1 MCNRKLISYL
11 VPLLVCTGLAGC
23 TMVGPD
29 YAIPENAAINQPE
42 AGKPF
47 AAAEKNVYRQESL
60 PEHWWKL
67 YDDPVLTSLIEK
79 ALVANTDLRVAA
91 ANLAR
96 ARAVVEEVEMGTVP
110 TVDVSVQPK
119 FGRNSAGTNGS
130 RNDRYADRWIND
142 SGITISYQAD
152 LFGKIAR
159 GIEAA
164 SANAEAAL
172 AAYDLA
178 RITIAADTAKAY
190 ADACSSAYRKNIA
203 EHSAELQKQ
212 FLDTTT
218 QLTRAG
224 RGTAMDV
231 ARANAQH
238 ESLRAA
244 IPPLQAQQK
253 LALYRLAVLTGELP
267 NTLVATIGQCQKP
280 PQLSQ
285 PIPVGDG
292 AALLRRRPDIRQA
305 ERTLASSSA
314 RIGVATADLYPNI
327 VLGLSGGMTSWFSQF
342 GDTNTFRWGVGPLI
356 TWTLPN
362 TSTARSRI
370 KQAEAEYQAAFARF
384 DATVLNAL
392 RETESALTTYARELD
407 RNAALKA
414 ARDQSALA
422 NDQAHRLY
430 RHGRIDFL
438 STLDSERTLA
448 VDESVYAA
456 STAKLVQDQI
466 SVFLALG
473 GGWEQNNPPEPFPKP

>member
-1 MCNRKLISYL
+1 MRNRKLISYL
-11 VPLLVCTGLAGC
+11 APILVCTGLTGC
-23 TMVGPD
+23 MTVGPD
-29 YAIPENAAINQPE
+29 YAIPENATINNPGASE
-42 AGKPF
+42 PF
-47 AAAEKNVYRQESL
+47 AAAEKNVYEQEPL

-67 YDDPVLTSLIEK
+67 YDDPVLTLLIEK

-96 ARAVVEEVEMGTVP
+96 ARAVLEEAEMGTVP
-110 TVDVSVQPK
+110 TVSIDSQPK
-119 FGRNSAGTNGS
+119 FGRNSAAADGLP
-130 RNDRYADRWIND
+130 DRYPDRWSHD
-142 SGITISYQAD
+142 SGINISYQLD

-164 SANAEAAL
+164 SADTEAAQ

-178 RITIAADTAKAY
+178 RVTIAADTAKAY
-190 ADACSSAYRKNIA
+190 ADACSSAYRIGIA

-218 QLTRAG
+218 QLTVAG
-224 RGTAMDV
+224 RGTAMDIS
-231 ARANAQH
+231 RASAQH
-238 ESLRAA
+238 EALRAA
-244 IPPLQAQQK
+244 IPPLQARQK
-253 LALYRLAVLTGELP
+253 LALYQLSVLTGELP
-267 NTLVATIGQCQKP
+267 NTLVNTVGQCKTP
-280 PQLSQ
+280 PQLSR

-292 AALLRRRPDIRQA
+292 AALLRRRPDIREA
-305 ERTLASSSA
+305 ERRLAAASA
-314 RIGVATADLYPNI
+314 QIGVATADLYPSI
-327 VLGLSGGMTSWFSQF
+327 SLGLSGGMTSRFSSF
-342 GDTNTFRWGVGPLI
+342 GDTNTFRWGIGPLI
-356 TWTLPN
+356 SWTLPN
-362 TSTARSRI
+362 TGTARSRI
-370 KQAEAEYQAAFARF
+370 KQAKAEHQAAFARF

-448 VDESVYAA
+448 ADESAYAA
-456 STAKLVQDQI
+456 STAQLVEDQI

-473 GGWEQNNPPEPFPKP
+473 GGWEQNGEQEQMENQ

>member
-1 MCNRKLISYL
+1 MCNKKLLSCL
-11 VPLLVCTGLAGC
+11 VPLLACSVLTGC
-23 TMVGPD
+23 MTVGPD
-29 YAIPENAAINQPE
+29 YKIPENATVNQPD
-42 AGKPF
+42 AAKPF
-47 AAAEKNVYRQESL
+47 AAAEAGTYVQEPL

-79 ALVANTDLRVAA
+79 ALVANTDLRVAV

-96 ARAVVEEVEMGTVP
+96 ARAVLEEVEMGTIP
-110 TVDVSVQPK
+110 TVDIEAAPK
-119 FGRNSAGTNGS
+119 FGRNSAAADGLPE
-130 RNDRYADRWIND
+130 RYPDRWSHD
-142 SGITISYQAD
+142 SGINISYQLD

-164 SANAEAAL
+164 SADTEAAQ

-178 RITIAADTAKAY
+178 RITVAADTAKAY
-190 ADACSSAYRKNIA
+190 ADACASAYRVTIA
-203 EHSAELQKQ
+203 ERSADLQKQ
-212 FLDTTT
+212 FLDITT
-218 QLTRAG
+218 QLTVAG
-224 RGTAMDV
+224 RGTAMDIS
-231 ARANAQH
+231 RASAQH
-238 ESLRAA
+238 EALRAA
-244 IPPLQAQQK
+244 IPPLVAQQK

-267 NTLVATIGQCQKP
+267 NTLVDTVGQCSKP
-280 PQLSQ
+280 PQLTQ

-305 ERTLASSSA
+305 ERQMAAASA
-314 RIGVATADLYPNI
+314 QIGVATADLYPSIN
-327 VLGLSGGMTSWFSQF
+327 LGLSGGMTSRFSSF
-342 GDTNTFRWGVGPLI
+342 GDNNTFRWGIGPLI

-362 TSTARSRI
+362 TGTARSRI
-370 KQAEAEYQAAFARF
+370 KQAEAEHQAAFARF

-422 NDQAHRLY
+422 NDQARLLY

-448 VDESVYAA
+448 ADESAYA
-456 STAKLVQDQI
+456 SIDRKT
-466 SVFLALG
+466 G
-473 GGWEQNNPPEPFPKP
+473 G

>member
-1 MCNRKLISYL
+1 MRNRKLISYL
-11 VPLLVCTGLAGC
+11 VPLFISTGLIGC
-23 TMVGPD
+23 TTVGPD
-29 YAIPENAAINQPE
+29 YTIPENATINKPE
-42 AGKPF
+42 AAEPF
-47 AAAEKNVYRQESL
+47 AAAEENVYRQEPL

-79 ALVANTDLRVAA
+79 ALVANTDLRVAS

-96 ARAVVEEVEMGTVP
+96 ARAMLEEVEMGTIP

-142 SGITISYQAD
+142 SGVNISYQVD

-164 SANAEAAL
+164 SADTEAAQ

-178 RITIAADTAKAY
+178 RVTIAADTAKAY
-190 ADACSSAYRKNIA
+190 ADACSSAYRIGIA

-212 FLDTTT
+212 FLETTT

-224 RGTAMDV
+224 RGTAMDIS
-231 ARANAQH
+231 RASAQH
-238 ESLRAA
+238 ETLRAA

-267 NTLVATIGQCQKP
+267 NTLVGTVGQCKTP
-280 PQLSQ
+280 PRLSR

-305 ERTLASSSA
+305 ERTLASASA

-342 GDTNTFRWGVGPLI
+342 GDTNTFRWGIGPLI
-356 TWTLPN
+356 SWTLPN
-362 TSTARSRI
+362 TGTARSRI
-370 KQAEAEYQAAFARF
+370 KQAEAEHQAAFARF

-392 RETESALTTYARELD
+392 RETESALTSYARELD

-448 VDESVYAA
+448 ADESAYAA
-456 STAKLVQDQI
+456 STAKLVEDQI

-473 GGWEQNNPPEPFPKP
+473 GGWEQNGVQEPAEKQ